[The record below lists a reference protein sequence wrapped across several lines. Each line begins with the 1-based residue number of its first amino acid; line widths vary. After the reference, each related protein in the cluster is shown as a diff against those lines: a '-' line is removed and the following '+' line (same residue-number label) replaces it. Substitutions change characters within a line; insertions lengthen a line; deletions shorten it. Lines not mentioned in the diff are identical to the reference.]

1 MLHIKFARTGPHLL
15 RSSSMLKIPLPGA
28 LPRPPRSVVKVG
40 LEATFIVIMKPSS
53 RARLRAMLSKR
64 HQPRSAQLKTQDV
77 SIFMSHSRNQDH
89 EKETLGDVGRNGG
102 DCHLS
107 CLAVSLA
114 LWDTKVIIP
123 CRWSKGLKKRDY
135 ILLI

>member
-1 MLHIKFARTGPHLL
+1 
-15 RSSSMLKIPLPGA
+15 
-28 LPRPPRSVVKVG
+28 
-40 LEATFIVIMKPSS
+40 
-53 RARLRAMLSKR
+53 MLSKR

-123 CRWSKGLKKRDY
+123 QEDTLSVEISRSRQPEPAEPQLDDCGEADSASSGDQIHEGFL
-135 ILLI
+135 